1 MSNSQ
6 PALKFVKTGD
16 TEPQVFRLYIAIFPL
31 GSGSLCHWSL
41 VLKDSTGSID
51 LLDAN
56 DVGGSRRHEVR
67 DFNVMRK
74 NHLKAIC
81 EVANL
86 ENDECA
92 NSVRITAATEEI
104 PATGDNSFC
113 RTWAINVLKSLEKK
127 GMKLHDEPET
137 IRKAVQHAA
146 GEFSM
151 QYGPEYYILGP
162 PGRT

>member
-1 MSNSQ
+1 MINTIDFD
-6 PALKFVKTGD
+6 PDNDPKRLHAD
-16 TEPQVFRLYIAIFPL
+16 TIPQ
-31 GSGSLCHWSL
+31 HWSL

-56 DVGGSRRHEVR
+56 DVGGSRKHEVR

-127 GMKLHDEPET
+127 GMKLHGEP
-137 IRKAVQHAA
+137 
-146 GEFSM
+146 GECTTSESRDRW
-151 QYGPEYYILGP
+151 QN
-162 PGRT
+162 